1 MMPIKVILVILVLV
15 KEIGHLQENE
25 DGSHKNDKAE
35 MHNLGQKRENKMAAK
50 EGLMRSNQ
58 GENRNIGENRVLP
71 PIPGL
76 INTTEPQ
83 VGQPPQINNN
93 HKDAE
98 SHTRMTNVPDLGHRT
113 MTKGVVP
120 HVIDPPHSSLKVGT
134 TPEAARENKRSNVN
148 KVGTENV
155 QFPEDAK
162 TTLTTGAGLKIKKVL
177 QNSKAG
183 ARVGIDKNFVLIV
196 VDLNVKWQNA
206 TFLKRWKCHSIHVH
220 FVQPNSCTEQRPI
233 AKSFRITGPP

>member
-1 MMPIKVILVILVLV
+1 MMTIKVILVILVLV

-35 MHNLGQKRENKMAAK
+35 MHNLDQKKENKMADK

-58 GENRNIGENRVLP
+58 GENQNIGEN
-71 PIPGL
+71 PIPKL

-98 SHTRMTNVPDLGHRT
+98 SNTRMTNVPDLGHRT

-120 HVIDPPHSSLKVGT
+120 HVIDPPHSSNKVGT
-134 TPEAARENKRSNVN
+134 TPEAVRESKRSNVN
-148 KVGTENV
+148 KARTGNV
-155 QFPEDAK
+155 QFPEDGK
-162 TTLTTGAGLKIKKVL
+162 TPLTTEAGLKIKKVH
-177 QNSKAG
+177 QNNKAG
-183 ARVGIDKNFVLIV
+183 ARVGIDQNFVLIV
-196 VDLNVKWQNA
+196 VDLNVYYQNA
-206 TFLKRWKCHSIHVH
+206 TFLIRRKCHSIHVH
-220 FVQPNSCTEQRPI
+220 FVQPVSCTEQAPI
-233 AKSFRITGPP
+233 TKSFRVTGPPQQ